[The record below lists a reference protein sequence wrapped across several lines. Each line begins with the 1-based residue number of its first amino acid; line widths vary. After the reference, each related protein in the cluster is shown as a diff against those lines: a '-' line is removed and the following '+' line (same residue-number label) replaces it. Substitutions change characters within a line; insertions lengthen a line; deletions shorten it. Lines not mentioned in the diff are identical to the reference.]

1 MKTQYLEV
9 VTPDVDAVCAAYS
22 AALRVELSPP
32 VPALGGARTARLHD
46 GSHLGVRAPLRESE
60 LPVVRPYWLVPD
72 IQAALVAAEK
82 AGARVA
88 VPAMRIPGYGT
99 CAIYLIGGNE
109 HGLWQV

>member
-22 AALRVELSPP
+22 AALKVELSPP
-32 VPALGGARTARLHD
+32 VPALGGARTARLQD

-88 VPAMRIPGYGT
+88 VPPMPIPGYGT

-109 HGLWQV
+109 HGLWQL